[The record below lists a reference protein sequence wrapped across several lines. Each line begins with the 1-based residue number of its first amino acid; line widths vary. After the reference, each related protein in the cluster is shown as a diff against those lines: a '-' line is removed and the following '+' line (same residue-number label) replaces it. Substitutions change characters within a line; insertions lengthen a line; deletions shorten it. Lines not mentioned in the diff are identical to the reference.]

1 MKLRRKRKYQ
11 SKNRNKFL
19 FWLALFGFVLIL
31 VYFGWQTH
39 HSLHNL
45 GRKQVYL
52 FAFAAQPKI
61 GGNDRVAILIKSLN
75 PTKTDELVWLDLPQS
90 SNSFKGEKTLAY
102 YSSLLKIPID
112 EVIQLAAIKNENKL
126 DLSWEL
132 IKQLLSFKL
141 AVNSNYKLVRNFNL
155 VINLIDVATV
165 ESHQI
170 KLTNL
175 SNIFLERSLT
185 QDQSVCA
192 VAVINTTSINK
203 LAQKVTNMLESNGL
217 YVVRTTSNEQN
228 LDVSQVLVDR
238 RKPHCRLLAL
248 KLEDLLPEHQV
259 LRFAHT
265 VNDYRADIVILLG
278 NNLAQQTIF
287 NSSNDR

>member
-102 YSSLLKIPID
+102 
-112 EVIQLAAIKNENKL
+112 
-126 DLSWEL
+126 
-132 IKQLLSFKL
+132 
-141 AVNSNYKLVRNFNL
+141 
-155 VINLIDVATV
+155 
-165 ESHQI
+165 
-170 KLTNL
+170 
-175 SNIFLERSLT
+175 
-185 QDQSVCA
+185 
-192 VAVINTTSINK
+192 
-203 LAQKVTNMLESNGL
+203 
-217 YVVRTTSNEQN
+217 
-228 LDVSQVLVDR
+228 
-238 RKPHCRLLAL
+238 
-248 KLEDLLPEHQV
+248 
-259 LRFAHT
+259 
-265 VNDYRADIVILLG
+265 
-278 NNLAQQTIF
+278 
-287 NSSNDR
+287 